1 MEGHSYLEELDSAIS
16 LGTRDARLQAL
27 WHATDL
33 MITGQFSDE
42 QVWIFGEVIQRLAHE
57 IELAARSRLSA
68 RLSRYDRAPANI
80 VGQLAS
86 DNAIEVAGPL
96 LQHSKCLSSES
107 LVESARSKSQDHL
120 LAISKRTS
128 LPSEITDVLVVRG
141 NAQVAN
147 TVARNSGAAFST
159 CGFLHLLKRSE
170 NDSILAESLG
180 SRADIPRHIFQQ
192 LIAKASHEVR
202 QKLQQERPD
211 LVNQVNVAVT
221 DVTGSLQLK
230 FGPASKDY
238 FVAKRLVGI
247 VHKQGQ
253 LTEVKMREYAQSRKF
268 DEAIVGLS
276 LLCELPVNIA
286 ERALTDVTGD
296 LLLILTKAI
305 HFSWETAMALLFLAA
320 RDHRLSSHALEGK
333 RKDFERL
340 APQSAQAVI
349 QFYQSRKDL
358 ALLDA

>member
-1 MEGHSYLEELDSAIS
+1 MEAHSYLEELDNAIS
-16 LGTRDARLQAL
+16 LGTRETRLQAL

-33 MITGQFSDE
+33 LITGQFSDE
-42 QVWIFGEVIQRLAHE
+42 QIWTFGEVIQRLAQE
-57 IELAARSRLSA
+57 IEVAARSRLAGQLA
-68 RLSRYDRAPANI
+68 RYARAPANI
-80 VGQLAS
+80 ARQLAF
-86 DNAIEVAGPL
+86 DDAIEVAGPM
-96 LQHSKCLSSES
+96 LQHSNAISSAS
-107 LVESARSKSQDHL
+107 LVENARSKGQDHL

-147 TVARNSGAAFST
+147 TVARNGGAVFSNS
-159 CGFLHLLKRSE
+159 GFLHLLRRSE

-180 SRADIPRHIFQQ
+180 SRGDIPRHIFQQ

-202 QKLQQERPD
+202 RKLQHERPD
-211 LVNQVNVAVT
+211 LANQVKVAVT
-221 DVTGSLQLK
+221 DVTGTLHLK

-247 VHKQGQ
+247 VHQQRQ
-253 LTEVKMREYAQSRKF
+253 LTEAKMLEYAQFRRF
-268 DEAIVGLS
+268 DEAVVGLS

-296 LLLILTKAI
+296 LVLVLAKAVG
-305 HFSWETAMALLFLAA
+305 FSWDTAMALLFLAA
-320 RDHRLSSHALEGK
+320 SDHRVSSQALESR

-340 APQSAQAVI
+340 APESALAVI
-349 QFYQSRKDL
+349 EFYQSRKDL